1 MSRTCVSVGGLNVL
15 FHLLFLDESRL
26 QDPKSYT
33 GIHKRNNVNA
43 LCALHEA
50 PSSSVKPPP
59 THQHTSAK
67 VRLRLC
73 IRHVS
78 VSVCPWLWR
87 RGSVGQSEHDMLRV
101 GDSCRHD
108 QTPRGRLFAETPGR

>member
-1 MSRTCVSVGGLNVL
+1 MQENAALQKRANAATVNVKLNLNLSSFVGAGDGEDGVGPVPSTPSHHTSSV
-15 FHLLFLDESRL
+15 FDRL

-67 VRLRLC
+67 
-73 IRHVS
+73 
-78 VSVCPWLWR
+78 
-87 RGSVGQSEHDMLRV
+87 
-101 GDSCRHD
+101 
-108 QTPRGRLFAETPGR
+108 TPRGRLFAETPGR

>member
-1 MSRTCVSVGGLNVL
+1 MRC
-15 FHLLFLDESRL
+15 RL

-43 LCALHEA
+43 LCALNEA

-59 THQHTSAK
+59 TGAK
-67 VRLRLC
+67 VCRCPPHVLHACVSSSLC
-73 IRHVS
+73 LQ
-78 VSVCPWLWR
+78 LWWSGCWGVGTWASF
-87 RGSVGQSEHDMLRV
+87 RGHLIPVNV
-101 GDSCRHD
+101 YTCK

>member
-78 VSVCPWLWR
+78 VSVAL
-87 RGSVGQSEHDMLRV
+87 
-101 GDSCRHD
+101 
-108 QTPRGRLFAETPGR
+108 A